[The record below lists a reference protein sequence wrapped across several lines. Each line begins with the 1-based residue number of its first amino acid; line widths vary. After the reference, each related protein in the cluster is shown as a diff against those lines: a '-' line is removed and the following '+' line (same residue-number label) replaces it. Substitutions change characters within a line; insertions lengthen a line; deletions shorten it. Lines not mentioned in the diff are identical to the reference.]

1 MGHHEIFSKW
11 FQMVPTRNLIRL
23 HTESAKSDFY
33 ITPLEKNINFL
44 LKQAEGKKQH
54 F

>member
-1 MGHHEIFSKW
+1 
-11 FQMVPTRNLIRL
+11 MVSNGAYKKLDPT
-23 HTESAKSDFY
+23 TESAKSDFY